1 MCLISLFFH
10 KCVDLTIMDIKMQGR
25 GKKIIKVLCRCFSC
39 RLSES
44 PDVHYSILLP
54 CLRALYRYV
63 VWGVFME
70 NKVLHLKHSSPGK

>member
-1 MCLISLFFH
+1 MYLISLFFH
-10 KCVDLTIMDIKMQGR
+10 KCVDLTIMDIKMQGQR
-25 GKKIIKVLCRCFSC
+25 AKKKELCRCFSG

-63 VWGVFME
+63 Q
-70 NKVLHLKHSSPGK
+70 SSMGCIYGK